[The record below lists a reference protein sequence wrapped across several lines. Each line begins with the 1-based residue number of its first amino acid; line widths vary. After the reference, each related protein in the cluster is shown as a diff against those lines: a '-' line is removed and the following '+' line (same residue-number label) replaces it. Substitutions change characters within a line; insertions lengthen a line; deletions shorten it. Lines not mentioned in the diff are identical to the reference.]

1 MKLLK
6 NLIAVAFCLA
16 AGGAYAAPKTVVV
29 VPFDVVG
36 NAVTAEE
43 VEALTEL
50 YSSSLADTGKVNVAD
65 RTNLD
70 KLMAEMKFQS
80 SDWSTP
86 EKTAKLGQ
94 AANAQIIS
102 RGKIMKLGST
112 YYLSASFID
121 IKTAVVIASA
131 KIKGEYISGFINN
144 FNDFSRELVDNIT
157 WHKGGK
163 GPGGGTIFYIEG
175 NKALEFSEILGSGA
189 VGEAYW
195 GCRDYSGGGYNDWY
209 LPTVEELKLI
219 YSIYQWGHSGTE
231 TYWSSERGPDPAI
244 ATSIAVVYHL
254 SSIVY
259 TWSILEEDNLKSYY
273 YRAIRSFN
281 PNTVEHP

>member
-144 FNDFSRELVDNIT
+144 FNDFSQELVDNIT

-175 NKALEFSEILGSGA
+175 NKALEFSEILGSGNFE
-189 VGEAYW
+189 EAYR
-195 GCRDYSGGGYNDWY
+195 GCRDYSGGGYNNWY
-209 LPTVEELKLI
+209 LPTLQELELI
-219 YSIYQWGHSGTE
+219 FPHVCRQEGY
-231 TYWSSERGPDPAI
+231 YWSSTEYD
-244 ATSIAVVYHL
+244 SIQA
-254 SSIVY
+254 
-259 TWSILEEDNLKSYY
+259 KGRSYNSLH
-273 YRAIRSFN
+273 R
-281 PNTVEHP
+281 

>member
-6 NLIAVAFCLA
+6 NLIAAAFCLA

-50 YSSSLADTGKVNVAD
+50 YSSSLADTGKVNVVD

-80 SDWSTP
+80 SDWSNP

-131 KIKGEYISGFINN
+131 KIKGDYISGFINN
-144 FNDFSRELVDNIT
+144 FNDFSQELVDNIT
-157 WHKGGK
+157 WHKRGK

-175 NKALEFSEILGSGA
+175 NKAIEISEILGSGTWY
-189 VGEAYW
+189 EAISA
-195 GCRDYSGGGYNDWY
+195 CRSYHGGGYDDWH
-209 LPTVEELKLI
+209 LPTIQELELRFYGNALGDYEI
-219 YSIYQWGHSGTE
+219 
-231 TYWSSERGPDPAI
+231 YWSSTEYDDGAKIRCHNSNSYWRTDFGNK
-244 ATSIAVVYHL
+244 SGSYSYCAV
-254 SSIVY
+254 
-259 TWSILEEDNLKSYY
+259 
-273 YRAIRSFN
+273 RSFN

>member
-16 AGGAYAAPKTVVV
+16 AGGAYAVPKTVVV

-43 VEALTEL
+43 AEALIEL
-50 YSSSLADTGKVNVAD
+50 YSSSLADTGKVDVVD

-80 SDWSTP
+80 SDWSNP

-102 RGKIMKLGST
+102 RGKIMKLDST

-121 IKTAVVIASA
+121 IKTAVVLASA
-131 KIKGEYISGFINN
+131 KIKGEYISRFINN
-144 FNDFSRELVDNIT
+144 FNDFSRELIKSVA
-157 WHKGGK
+157 WEVGGK
-163 GPGGGTIFYIEG
+163 GPGGGTIFYIDG
-175 NKALEFSEILGSGA
+175 NKALEFSEILGSGNMA
-189 VGEAYW
+189 EADM
-195 GCRDYSGGGYNDWY
+195 GCRYYSGGGYNDWY
-209 LPTVEELKLI
+209 LPTLQELELI
-219 YSIYQWGHSGTE
+219 LPHVCIQEG
-231 TYWSSERGPDPAI
+231 YWSSTEYD
-244 ATSIAVVYHL
+244 SIQAEARWYSSLYNCWETRTFLKTASFSYCAV
-254 SSIVY
+254 
-259 TWSILEEDNLKSYY
+259 
-273 YRAIRSFN
+273 RSFN

>member
-50 YSSSLADTGKVNVAD
+50 YSSSLADTGKVNVVD

-80 SDWSTP
+80 SDWSNP
-86 EKTAKLGQ
+86 EKTAQLGQ

-121 IKTAVVIASA
+121 IKTAVVVASA
-131 KIKGEYISGFINN
+131 KIKGEYISEFINN
-144 FNDFSRELVDNIT
+144 FNDFSQELVDNIT
-157 WHKGGK
+157 WHKWGK
-163 GPGGGTIFYIEG
+163 GPGGGTIYYIEG
-175 NKALEFSEILGSGA
+175 NKAIEISEILGLGTWN
-189 VGEAYW
+189 EAISA
-195 GCRDYSGGGYNDWY
+195 CRSYHGGGYDDWH
-209 LPTVEELKLI
+209 LPTIQELELR
-219 YSIYQWGHSGTE
+219 YPDGHSWKEGYE
-231 TYWSSERGPDPAI
+231 GYWSSTGYDDSAEIRYHGSYGYWD
-244 ATSIAVVYHL
+244 THSIYKSGARSYCAV
-254 SSIVY
+254 
-259 TWSILEEDNLKSYY
+259 
-273 YRAIRSFN
+273 RSFN

>member
-50 YSSSLADTGKVNVAD
+50 YSSSLADTGKVNVVD

-80 SDWSTP
+80 SDWSNP

-121 IKTAVVIASA
+121 IKTAIVIASA
-131 KIKGEYISGFINN
+131 KIKGGYISGFINN
-144 FNDFSRELVDNIT
+144 FNDFSQELVDNIT
-157 WHKGGK
+157 WHEGGK
-163 GPGGGTIFYIEG
+163 GPGGGTIFYIDG
-175 NKALEFSEILGSGA
+175 NKASEVSEILGFGTWA
-189 VGEAYW
+189 EAISA
-195 GCRDYSGGGYNDWY
+195 CRSYDGGGYYDWH
-209 LPTVEELKLI
+209 LPTIKELEFI
-219 YSIYQWGHSGTE
+219 CTMRRYSSEVTKF
-231 TYWSSERGPDPAI
+231 WSSNDEGSGRNSLVGYYD
-244 ATSIAVVYHL
+244 SRW
-254 SSIVY
+254 Y
-259 TWSILEEDNLKSYY
+259 TDWQSKSYIFS
-273 YRAIRSFN
+273 YRAVRSFN

>member
-50 YSSSLADTGKVNVAD
+50 YSSSLADTGKVNVVD

-80 SDWSTP
+80 SDWSNP
-86 EKTAKLGQ
+86 EKTAQLGQ

-144 FNDFSRELVDNIT
+144 FNDFSQELVDNIT
-157 WHKGGK
+157 WHKRGK

-175 NKALEFSEILGSGA
+175 NKAIEISEILGSGTWN
-189 VGEAYW
+189 EAISA
-195 GCRDYSGGGYNDWY
+195 CRSYHGGGYDDWH
-209 LPTVEELKLI
+209 LPTIQELELRYPK
-219 YSIYQWGHSGTE
+219 SHSWKEGYE
-231 TYWSSERGPDPAI
+231 GYWSSTEHDDEAEIRYHGSYDYWN
-244 ATSIAVVYHL
+244 TYSRYKSGSYSYCAV
-254 SSIVY
+254 
-259 TWSILEEDNLKSYY
+259 
-273 YRAIRSFN
+273 RSFN

>member
-80 SDWSTP
+80 SDWSNS
-86 EKTAKLGQ
+86 EKTAQLGQ

-112 YYLSASFID
+112 YYISASFID
-121 IKTAVVIASA
+121 IKTAVVIASE
-131 KIKGEYISGFINN
+131 KIYGESITGFVGH
-144 FNDFSRELVDNIT
+144 FDYFSRVLVDNIT
-157 WHKGGK
+157 WHKKGK

-175 NKALEFSEILGSGA
+175 NKALEFSEILDLGTWEKANSA
-189 VGEAYW
+189 CFSY
-195 GCRDYSGGGYNDWY
+195 DGGGYVDWY
-209 LPTVEELKLI
+209 LPRIDDMVLIFSYDDICPRKEL
-219 YSIYQWGHSGTE
+219 E
-231 TYWSSERGPDPAI
+231 YWSSSEDMSDSTKAG
-244 ATSIAVVYHL
+244 SIYYSNGSRCWRSSSTLKTNLCSYFAV
-254 SSIVY
+254 
-259 TWSILEEDNLKSYY
+259 
-273 YRAIRSFN
+273 RSFN

>member
-50 YSSSLADTGKVNVAD
+50 YSSSLADTGKVNVVD

-80 SDWSTP
+80 SDWSNP
-86 EKTAKLGQ
+86 EKTAQLGQ

-121 IKTAVVIASA
+121 IKTAVVIATS
-131 KIKGEYISGFINN
+131 KSDKNNISKFIDN
-144 FNDFSRELVDNIT
+144 FNDFSRELIKSVA
-157 WHKGGK
+157 WEVGGK

-175 NKALEFSEILGSGA
+175 NKASEVSEILGSGTWE
-189 VGEAYW
+189 EASSACNSYN
-195 GCRDYSGGGYNDWY
+195 GGGYGNWQ
-209 LPTVEELKLI
+209 LPTVEELRRI
-219 YSIYQWGHSGTE
+219 YPTYAPPTTGVEREG
-231 TYWSSERGPDPAI
+231 YWSSESNGDGIIIR
-244 ATSIAVVYHL
+244 YHGL
-254 SSIVY
+254 NDY
-259 TWSILEEDNLKSYY
+259 HWYNEWKKKSYTY
-273 YRAIRSFN
+273 SYRAVRSFN

>member
-16 AGGAYAAPKTVVV
+16 AVGAYAAPKTVVV

-50 YSSSLADTGKVNVAD
+50 YSSSLADTGKVNVVD

-80 SDWSTP
+80 SDWSNP
-86 EKTAKLGQ
+86 EKTAQLGQ

-102 RGKIMKLGST
+102 RGKIMKLGTT

-121 IKTAVVIASA
+121 IKTAVVVASA

-144 FNDFSRELVDNIT
+144 FNDFSQELVDNIT
-157 WHKGGK
+157 WHKWGK

-175 NKALEFSEILGSGA
+175 NKAIEISEILGSGTWNKA
-189 VGEAYW
+189 ISACRSYHGGEY
-195 GCRDYSGGGYNDWY
+195 DDWH
-209 LPTVEELKLI
+209 LPTIQELELR
-219 YSIYQWGHSGTE
+219 YPNSHSWKEGYE
-231 TYWSSERGPDPAI
+231 GYWSSTGDYDEAKIRYHVSYGYWD
-244 ATSIAVVYHL
+244 TYSRSKSGSYSYCAV
-254 SSIVY
+254 
-259 TWSILEEDNLKSYY
+259 
-273 YRAIRSFN
+273 RSFN

>member
-50 YSSSLADTGKVNVAD
+50 YSSSLADTGKVNVVD

-80 SDWSTP
+80 SDWSNS

-131 KIKGEYISGFINN
+131 KIKGDYISGFINN
-144 FNDFSRELVDNIT
+144 FNDFSQELVDNIT
-157 WHKGGK
+157 WHKRGK

-175 NKALEFSEILGSGA
+175 NKAIEISEILGSGTWYEA
-189 VGEAYW
+189 ISACRSYHGGGYDDWHLPTIQELELRFDGNALGSYEAYW
-195 GCRDYSGGGYNDWY
+195 SSTEYDDGAKLRYHNSSSYWRTDSGNKSESYSYC
-209 LPTVEELKLI
+209 
-219 YSIYQWGHSGTE
+219 
-231 TYWSSERGPDPAI
+231 
-244 ATSIAVVYHL
+244 AV
-254 SSIVY
+254 
-259 TWSILEEDNLKSYY
+259 
-273 YRAIRSFN
+273 RSFN

>member
-36 NAVTAEE
+36 NAVTAKE

-50 YSSSLADTGKVNVAD
+50 YSSSLADTGKVNVVD

-80 SDWSTP
+80 SDWSNP

-131 KIKGEYISGFINN
+131 KIKGEYISRFIDN
-144 FNDFSRELVDNIT
+144 FNDFSQELVDNIT
-157 WHKGGK
+157 WHKWGK
-163 GPGGGTIFYIEG
+163 GPGGGKIYYIEG
-175 NKALEFSEILGSGA
+175 NKAIEISEILGLGTWY
-189 VGEAYW
+189 EAISA
-195 GCRDYSGGGYNDWY
+195 CRSYHGGGYDDWY
-209 LPTVEELKLI
+209 LPTIQELELRFD
-219 YSIYQWGHSGTE
+219 GNALGDGE
-231 TYWSSERGPDPAI
+231 AYWSSTEYDDGAKIRCHNSNSYWRTDSRNKSG
-244 ATSIAVVYHL
+244 SYSYCAV
-254 SSIVY
+254 
-259 TWSILEEDNLKSYY
+259 
-273 YRAIRSFN
+273 RSFN

>member
-16 AGGAYAAPKTVVV
+16 AGGAYAVPKTVVV

-43 VEALTEL
+43 AEALTEL

-65 RTNLD
+65 RSNLD

-80 SDWSTP
+80 SDWSNS
-86 EKTAKLGQ
+86 EKTAQLGQ

-121 IKTAVVIASA
+121 IKTAVVVASE
-131 KIKGEYISGFINN
+131 KIYAENISGFFIDK
-144 FNDFSRELVDNIT
+144 FNYFSRELVDNIT
-157 WHKGGK
+157 WHKRGK

-175 NKALEFSEILGSGA
+175 NKALEFSEILGSGTWE
-189 VGEAYW
+189 EAGT
-195 GCRDYSGGGYNDWY
+195 GCFIYDGGGYVDWY
-209 LPTVEELKLI
+209 LPTIQDMVLIFSYDDICPRKELK
-219 YSIYQWGHSGTE
+219 
-231 TYWSSERGPDPAI
+231 YWSSSEDMSDSTKAG
-244 ATSIAVVYHL
+244 SIYYSNGSRCWRSSSSSKTNSYSYFAV
-254 SSIVY
+254 
-259 TWSILEEDNLKSYY
+259 
-273 YRAIRSFN
+273 RSFN

>member
-50 YSSSLADTGKVNVAD
+50 YSSSLADTGKVNVVD

-70 KLMAEMKFQS
+70 KLIAEMKFQS
-80 SDWSTP
+80 SDWSNP

-144 FNDFSRELVDNIT
+144 FNDFSRELIKSVA
-157 WHKGGK
+157 WEVGGK
-163 GPGGGTIFYIEG
+163 GPGGGAIFYIEG
-175 NKALEFSEILGSGA
+175 NKAIEISEILGSGTWN
-189 VGEAYW
+189 EAISA
-195 GCRDYSGGGYNDWY
+195 CRSYHGGGYNDWY
-209 LPTVEELKLI
+209 LPTIQELKLI
-219 YSIYQWGHSGTE
+219 FLDGCGQEGF
-231 TYWSSERGPDPAI
+231 YWSSTECGSTKAEIRCYA
-244 ATSIAVVYHL
+244 SSLFYHWKTL
-254 SSIVY
+254 
-259 TWSILEEDNLKSYY
+259 TELKTDSYS
-273 YRAIRSFN
+273 YRAVRSFN

>member
-6 NLIAVAFCLA
+6 NLIAVVFCLA

-29 VPFDVVG
+29 VSFDVVG

-50 YSSSLADTGKVNVAD
+50 YSSSLADTGKVNVVD

-80 SDWSTP
+80 SDWSNP
-86 EKTAKLGQ
+86 EKTAQLGQ

-144 FNDFSRELVDNIT
+144 FNDFSQELVDNIT

-175 NKALEFSEILGSGA
+175 NKALEFSEILGLGTWDKAFS
-189 VGEAYW
+189 ECCSYN
-195 GCRDYSGGGYNDWY
+195 GGGYDDWY
-209 LPTVEELKLI
+209 LPTIQELELR
-219 YSIYQWGHSGTE
+219 YPTSHSWKAGYE
-231 TYWSSERGPDPAI
+231 GYWSSTGDYDTAEIRCHDSYNYWNTRSI
-244 ATSIAVVYHL
+244 SKSTSRSYCAV
-254 SSIVY
+254 
-259 TWSILEEDNLKSYY
+259 
-273 YRAIRSFN
+273 RSFN